1 MKIKE
6 IREGILG
13 SIASGIGNAVAPN
26 AMNDLKKQRE
36 RSAYSAANN
45 PHQHDDSR
53 KLQLKAHEIY
63 KNWIATLQSTGT
75 PIPVN
80 PTDIKTELD
89 QFLQLPT
96 NLPPQF
102 ELGQPP
108 KMFAGGQTN
117 EQGTIIKLELTS
129 PNPTDIEFYIASTLM
144 YNEQLLARHQT
155 QQRVGNQAAQPSG
168 MDVDRLAGAGA
179 RLDDGVSMVSIDP
192 LRIKYGKA
200 QYALNDNGEWATW
213 PRKAPVQQALQ
224 VFLDRQADIIEKQHG
239 TQASAAQTA
248 RTALIGSMSPQQKQ
262 QLIQQ
267 IEAKLGITA

>member
-6 IREGILG
+6 IQEGILG

-36 RSAYSAANN
+36 RSAYSDAKN

-53 KLQLKAHEIY
+53 KLQLKAHELY
-63 KNWIATLQSTGT
+63 KNWLATLQSTGT
-75 PIPVN
+75 PV
-80 PTDIKTELD
+80 PTNLNDIKTALD
-89 QFLQLPT
+89 QFLQLPP

-102 ELGQPP
+102 ELGHPP

-117 EQGTIIKLELTS
+117 ERGTIIKLELKS

-144 YNEQLLARHQT
+144 YNEQLLLRHRT
-155 QQRVGNQAAQPSG
+155 GNQVDTAHPSG
-168 MDVDRLAGAGA
+168 MDVDRLTAAGA
-179 RLDDGVSMVSIDP
+179 RLDDGVSMISIDP
-192 LRIKYGKA
+192 LRIKYGKS

-224 VFLDRQADIIEKQHG
+224 AFLDRQADIIEKQHG
-239 TQASAAQTA
+239 THASAAQTA
-248 RTALIGSMSPQQKQ
+248 RTALISSMTPQQKQ

-267 IEAKLGITA
+267 I